1 MNGPKGADSD
11 VEELENLKRSLSQ
24 VMGKEKLERQQ
35 SKVISI
41 KSSHKTRSSMFSA
54 TRWVISIIFSELS
67 FRQILA
73 GIPRFMLLMW
83 GHKTRKVK
91 TA

>member
-1 MNGPKGADSD
+1 MFPLFSDFLVEYLTEQEQEAAAEGAESD
-11 VEELENLKRSLSQ
+11 VTELENLKRSLSQ

-54 TRWVISIIFSELS
+54 ARWVIS
-67 FRQILA
+67 
-73 GIPRFMLLMW
+73 
-83 GHKTRKVK
+83 
-91 TA
+91 

>member
-1 MNGPKGADSD
+1 MCYAVYESWISDFLVEYLTEQEQEAAAEGADSD
-11 VEELENLKRSLSQ
+11 ITELENLKRSLSQ

-54 TRWVISIIFSELS
+54 TRWVIFINFSE
-67 FRQILA
+67 Q
-73 GIPRFMLLMW
+73 
-83 GHKTRKVK
+83 
-91 TA
+91 

>member
-1 MNGPKGADSD
+1 MNGPEGADSD
-11 VEELENLKRSLSQ
+11 VTELENLKRSLSQ

-54 TRWVISIIFSELS
+54 TRWVISINFSELS
-67 FRQILA
+67 FWDIYNYNYTKSE
-73 GIPRFMLLMW
+73 G
-83 GHKTRKVK
+83 
-91 TA
+91 

>member
-1 MNGPKGADSD
+1 MFPLFSDFLVEYLTEQEQEAAAEGADSD
-11 VEELENLKRSLSQ
+11 VTELENLKRSLSQ

-54 TRWVISIIFSELS
+54 TRWVISINFSGLS
-67 FRQILA
+67 F
-73 GIPRFMLLMW
+73 
-83 GHKTRKVK
+83 
-91 TA
+91 